1 MVPEGSPLQ
10 GNGGQAQRLREVV
23 TLIRSSLSQA
33 AEGLSHALNRAT
45 SMVEDMRSMSPRDLM
60 ARAPL
65 VALVA
70 AAGIGFLMGL
80 SRSRRR

>member
-1 MVPEGSPLQ
+1 MVPEDSPLQ
-10 GNGGQAQRLREVV
+10 GNGGQ
-23 TLIRSSLSQA
+23 TSRSLLA
-33 AEGLSHALNRAT
+33 LSHALTRAT

-60 ARAPL
+60 ARSPL
-65 VALVA
+65 IALVA

>member
-23 TLIRSSLSQA
+23 TPILSQA
-33 AEGLSHALNRAT
+33 AEGLSHALTRAT

-65 VALVA
+65 IALVA
-70 AAGIGFLMGL
+70 AAGIGFLVGL